1 MTQGNVLDPR
11 AGGARRFE
19 GKVAV
24 VTGSGQ
30 GIGAATAR
38 RLAQEGASVVIAD
51 LNEVGAQSVCEELRD
66 FGANAIIKIGDLSKY
81 ENAASLMERAK
92 EEYGKIDVLC
102 NIAGGNIW
110 YQSFWLYEPD
120 QIEAEV
126 GKNFWTSVWCTRAV
140 LPYMIEQRSG
150 AIVNVASH
158 SVVGKFRVP
167 YAASKG
173 GNIALATSVARE
185 VAEFG
190 IRVNCV
196 APSGTSVQDR
206 VTPGTF
212 GIEIPGT
219 DLPPEEIEA
228 QEKYRTQI
236 RPMEVPMGRSGT
248 PDEQAAAFAFLASD
262 DASYIT
268 GQVLPVGGGQP
279 YPF

>member
-1 MTQGNVLDPR
+1 MQAGKVLDPR

-51 LNEVGAQSVCEELRD
+51 LAEAPAQGVCDELRE
-66 FGANAIIKIGDLSKY
+66 FGASSIIQIGDLSKY
-81 ENAASLMERAK
+81 VNAAALMARAMD
-92 EEYGKIDVLC
+92 EYGKIDVLC

-110 YQSFWLYEPD
+110 YQSFWLYEPE

-126 GKNFWTSVWCTRAV
+126 GKNFWTSIWCTRAV
-140 LPYMIEQRSG
+140 LPYMIEQKSG

-158 SVVGKFRVP
+158 AVVGKFRVP

-196 APSGTSVQDR
+196 APSGTTVLDR
-206 VTPGTF
+206 PTPGTF
-212 GIEIPGT
+212 GIEIPAT
-219 DLPPEEIEA
+219 ELPPEELEA
-228 QEKYRTQI
+228 QDKYRTQI
-236 RPMEVPMGRSGT
+236 RPLEVPMGRPGL
-248 PDEQAAAFAFLASD
+248 PEEQAAAFAFLASD